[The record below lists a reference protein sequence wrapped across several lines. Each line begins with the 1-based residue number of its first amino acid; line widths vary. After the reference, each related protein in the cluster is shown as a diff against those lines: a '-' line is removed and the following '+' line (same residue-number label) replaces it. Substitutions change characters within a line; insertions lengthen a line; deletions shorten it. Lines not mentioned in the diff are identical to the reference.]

1 MVLPDRRR
9 ARILDQ
15 IGIQVWRSR
24 DAGGEDSAMT
34 ASEESKA
41 AAPAGPV
48 GSTEQEPVRYG
59 SLEDISARV
68 IECRQCPLHAQRT
81 RAVPG
86 AGNPDADWMFI
97 GEAPGREE
105 DIRGLPFVGRAGQLL
120 DSMILALGLSRD
132 QVYIAN
138 TIKCRPPNNRDPNPE
153 EVHKCE
159 PYLKAQIDLIQ
170 PRVIVALGR
179 ISAHLLL
186 KTPDSVPMR
195 ELRGQVH
202 QHGLTGTPL
211 VVTYH
216 PAYLLR
222 SPDQKARAWEDL
234 LLARSQLG

>member
-1 MVLPDRRR
+1 MVLPDHRRT
-9 ARILDQ
+9 RILDQ

-24 DAGGEDSAMT
+24 DAGGEDSPVT
-34 ASEESKA
+34 ASEESRV
-41 AAPAGPV
+41 AAPVDPV
-48 GSTEQEPVRYG
+48 NSTEQEPDRYR
-59 SLEDISARV
+59 SLEDISAKV
-68 IECRQCPLHAQRT
+68 LECQRCPLHTQRK

-86 AGNPDADWMFI
+86 TGNPDADWMFV

-138 TIKCRPPNNRDPNPE
+138 TIKCRPPNNRDPSPE
-153 EVHKCE
+153 EVRKCE
-159 PYLKAQIDLIQ
+159 SYLKAQIGMIQ

-202 QHGLTGTPL
+202 QHGPTGTPL

-234 LLARSQLG
+234 LLARLQLK